1 MDFGFTEEQET
12 LRQTIRDFARKE
24 IQPRAKEWDRER
36 KYPWPIVRRFA
47 QLGLAKHL
55 VDFVSTGI
63 AIEEIAYA
71 DFNCAFP
78 ILFTAIP
85 YGIYRLEGVP
95 EEVAGPLR
103 DGMAAGEKVASI
115 CFTEPGTG
123 SDFANIATTATRTED
138 GWVIDGC
145 KNSVSFAGIADAYIV
160 WARTENQKSIW
171 AFSSFLVPRGLP
183 GVSAPELWDDMGT
196 RGTPRGVVHFD
207 NVHIPSDY
215 LIGALGRGFEH
226 AAELYDTNRALI
238 GLLCAGP
245 ARASIDET
253 VEYAKKREVSGNP
266 ISRYQAISFALA
278 EGYTLL
284 EAARLLCYKTL
295 WMADKDVRHSVEGA
309 MCKWWVPE
317 ISFDIVRKCL
327 LIHGHYGYTTDL
339 PFEQRLRD
347 ILGWHTGDGTQEVS
361 KLIIARNLFGG
372 KEFTG

>member
-1 MDFGFTEEQET
+1 VDFAFTEEQET

-138 GWVIDGC
+138 GWVINGC

-207 NVHIPSDY
+207 NVHIPSNY
-215 LIGALGRGFEH
+215 LIGELGRGFEH

-278 EGYTLL
+278 EGHTLL

-295 WMADKDVRHSVEGA
+295 WMADRGVRHSVEGA
-309 MCKWWVPE
+309 MCKWWAPE
-317 ISFDIVRKCL
+317 ICFDIVRKCL
-327 LIHGHYGYTTDL
+327 LAHGHYGYTADL

-347 ILGWHTGDGTQEVS
+347 ILGWHTGDGTQEIS

-372 KEFTG
+372 KQFTG